1 MFRNYLITAFRS
13 LIRQKGFSFINI
25 LGLAIGLAAALLI
38 LLWVQDELSFDR
50 FHEHADRMYRVEEDQ
65 YYSGEVYHV
74 NVTPYPSGP
83 VWKDEIPEI
92 EDACRYQWPS
102 GMLFTYGEK
111 AFYEGG
117 CVAVDS
123 TFFNLFTYDFL
134 HGNKATALTEP
145 YSAVLTEET
154 AEKYFGNENPIGKI
168 TLGQQPVRIH
178 GNGCIKIHPE
188 KFTQPV

>member
-50 FHEHADRMYRVEEDQ
+50 FHEHADRLYRVEEDQ

-102 GMLFTYGEK
+102 GLLFTYGEK

-123 TFFNLFTYDFL
+123 TFFNLFT
-134 HGNKATALTEP
+134 
-145 YSAVLTEET
+145 
-154 AEKYFGNENPIGKI
+154 
-168 TLGQQPVRIH
+168 
-178 GNGCIKIHPE
+178 
-188 KFTQPV
+188 

>member
-1 MFRNYLITAFRS
+1 MFRNYLIIAIRS
-13 LIRQKGFSFINI
+13 IFRQKGFSLINI
-25 LGLAIGLAAALLI
+25 LGLAIGLACALLI
-38 LLWVQDELSFDR
+38 LLWVQDELSFDK
-50 FHEHADRMYRVEEDQ
+50 FHEHADRLYRVEEDQ

-74 NVTPYPSGP
+74 TVTPYPSGP

-102 GMLFTYGEK
+102 GMLFTYGET

-123 TFFNLFTYDFL
+123 TFFDLFTYEFL
-134 HGNKATALTEP
+134 LGNKSTALTEP

-154 AEKYFGNENPIGKI
+154 AEKYLKS
-168 TLGQQPVRIH
+168 
-178 GNGCIKIHPE
+178 
-188 KFTQPV
+188 